1 MQESTDTMNAGV
13 LAGANFVLQV
23 AGWLEGGLS
32 IGYGKFVTDLDR
44 YGTRLSNERRERRRR
59 DYRRSLFFPLK
70 EVAVARD
77 NELGVM
83 NAGQGDQV
91 VVFGIPGQW
100 NDLTGVGNQIH
111 DGRDGLDVQ
120 LGDRKLDPAAHPW
133 TFRKSFLDFTQ

>member
-32 IGYGKFVTDLDR
+32 IGHEKFVMNLDR
-44 YGTRLSNERRERRRR
+44 CGTRLSNERRERSRC

-77 NELGVM
+77 DELCVM

-100 NDLTGVGNQIH
+100 NDLVRVGNQIR

-120 LGDRKLDPAAHPW
+120 LGDRKIDPATHPW
-133 TFRKSFLDFTQ
+133 ALRKSFLNFAQ